1 MKTAPETNGI
11 ALNAPTFELQG
22 SQKKKKKRKGLRKIF
37 ENLTVKNFFNMG
49 KDLVNQVQEAQRIPL
64 RIILKRN
71 TLRQIWIK
79 LKKIKYNEKY

>member
-1 MKTAPETNGI
+1 M
-11 ALNAPTFELQG
+11 
-22 SQKKKKKRKGLRKIF
+22 KKKKRKGLRIIF
-37 ENLTVKNFFNMG
+37 ENLTVKNFFNVG

-79 LKKIKYNEKY
+79 LKKIKYNEKC